1 MDPQLQSI
9 QSQNLQNHGSHAL
22 HAQGGGAKISHQG
35 MNLQIKSAA
44 SSIADIAEEIG
55 SAISEKAKE
64 KSLDKRSA
72 LHEIR
77 KTQAM
82 ERAENYL
89 KNVAD
94 VEKQE
99 KLKNYLLDMDKHT
112 SAKGLKEW
120 LSGFSSDHSEEYSA
134 LEVIK
139 QNAAQTGNKALENQ
153 ALALQQ
159 QLMEKHGEH
168 IRAGF
173 NVVDTAE
180 LFNGKDG
187 AEQSLASS
195 RELVSGYQDT
205 VLDYGGV
212 ARTFSKIIEE
222 HGEEKFPMALDFLR
236 QALGADLAAQN
247 SSVAKERLEAIVGD
261 IKDIFTLKTLLDMSN
276 GLVNR
281 LQNDYGEARAKIGQE
296 LMGGML
302 KLTEAKWVS
311 QRDLSSLAQD
321 MDIKQLATE
330 IYFGHRI
337 SAIFAKLPPTVFADD
352 NTRNALL
359 ETAMSYVHELVDK
372 EEE

>member
-1 MDPQLQSI
+1 MDPQVQSI
-9 QSQNLQNHGSHAL
+9 QSQNLQNHAGHAA

-35 MNLQIKSAA
+35 MSLQIKSAA

-55 SAISEKAKE
+55 SAMSEKAKE

-72 LHEIR
+72 LHEVR
-77 KTQAM
+77 KTEAM

-94 VEKQE
+94 IEKQE
-99 KLKNYLLDMDKHT
+99 KLRNYLLDMDKNT
-112 SAKGLKEW
+112 SPKGLKEW
-120 LSGFSSDHSEEYSA
+120 LDGFSSDHSEAYSA
-134 LEVIK
+134 LEMIK
-139 QNAAQTGNKALENQ
+139 QNAAKAGNKALENQ
-153 ALALQQ
+153 ALVLQQ
-159 QLMEKHGEH
+159 QLMEEHGEH

-173 NVVDTAE
+173 NVADTAV
-180 LFNGKDG
+180 LYSGKEG
-187 AEQSLASS
+187 SEKSS
-195 RELVSGYQDT
+195 GELVNGYQDT

-212 ARTFSKIIEE
+212 ASTFSKIIEE

-247 SSVAKERLEAIVGD
+247 SSVAKERLEAIIGD

-276 GLVNR
+276 TLVNR

-311 QRDLSSLAQD
+311 QRDMSSLAQD

-359 ETAMSYVHELVDK
+359 ETAMSYVHELVDR